1 MFTSVANYF
10 SQLKVYLDVLSHVL
24 IEVLISTRFRGQWA
38 NCNRVQG
45 DQIMFMR
52 MLAALAAILLL
63 PIFAGVA
70 DARPKK
76 RSSDFYSHA
85 GEYENNEYKSRR
97 RGSRGQYRSSER
109 SNLGYSNYASSGSS
123 YGGGRR
129 PSEWCGWWMR
139 TQRGGG
145 PKFNV
150 AWNWRNY
157 GSPAA
162 PQVGAVVVWRHH
174 VGQIVG
180 RASDGRWLV
189 QSGNDGGRVR
199 TRPRSIAGALI
210 RM

>member
-1 MFTSVANYF
+1 
-10 SQLKVYLDVLSHVL
+10 
-24 IEVLISTRFRGQWA
+24 
-38 NCNRVQG
+38 
-45 DQIMFMR
+45 
-52 MLAALAAILLL
+52 
-63 PIFAGVA
+63 
-70 DARPKK
+70 
-76 RSSDFYSHA
+76 
-85 GEYENNEYKSRR
+85 
-97 RGSRGQYRSSER
+97 
-109 SNLGYSNYASSGSS
+109 
-123 YGGGRR
+123 
-129 PSEWCGWWMR
+129 MR